1 MCIVTDLPFSPRC
14 TSLALPDHTCRE
26 GGSTMI
32 ATRGWFQQEER
43 VRATRTLVC
52 HKMVVSFANVDAA
65 IFDSSKMTKYSAP
78 SGKH

>member
-1 MCIVTDLPFSPRC
+1 
-14 TSLALPDHTCRE
+14 
-26 GGSTMI
+26 MI